1 MDGPRKCHMSE
12 VSQTEKDKYHI
23 ACMWDLKKKSSSEC
37 IYKTEIDL
45 QIYKIILWLLGGQ
58 QGEGMLWEIG
68 IDIYTLLYIKY
79 VTKDKLGPL
88 LNIMS

>member
-1 MDGPRKCHMSE
+1 MSYEWSKSDGEEQISYCLYVGS
-12 VSQTEKDKYHI
+12 
-23 ACMWDLKKKSSSEC
+23 KKKSSSEC

-45 QIYKIILWLLGGQ
+45 QMYKIILWLLGGQ

-68 IDIYTLLYIKY
+68 IDIYTLLYINY

-88 LNIMS
+88 LNIMSWPR